1 MPNITLFI
9 CLLYKLHRSGIILLS
24 NSLWFFFLFFLF
36 LLNSVFFIVIEG
48 RSANLIN
55 SIHVQYPTVVSTTFY
70 LFPYQWKFALF
81 QVLALPNDAAVNTLV
96 IFSRAKKKKKN
107 QPGIELLG
115 HMVFISLDL
124 LNLDLLMQN

>member
-24 NSLWFFFLFFLF
+24 NSLWFFLFFLF

-96 IFSRAKKKKKN
+96 IFSRAKKKKKKTN
-107 QPGIELLG
+107 QE
-115 HMVFISLDL
+115 
-124 LNLDLLMQN
+124 